1 MAFPVIKTKNRKE
14 MKHDKIMD
22 KDQRLRHNFQS
33 IGPKS
38 TIGFYKH
45 KQF

>member
-1 MAFPVIKTKNRKE
+1 MDFLVIKTKNRKE
-14 MKHDKIMD
+14 MKHDKIMY
-22 KDQRLRHNFQS
+22 KDQRLRHNFQT

-45 KQF
+45 NIF